1 MIPKHIKNHSHPHR
15 NRHYYGCHCHHH
27 DGQLSWLSLWWLS
40 WAESPSPSSSSLQ
53 ISSGKRY
60 HKSLGKWMTE
70 PSVILYSLWI
80 YRGRPA
86 LFPSRCREMP
96 KRKARQNGPKKSPCG
111 VFSTG
116 VTVLGFGC
124 SLLGIG
130 GWSAMKLSLA
140 KHMMSIPM
148 AVVMPRMASAGM
160 LGLRQLSALV
170 GLVMAGFGWK
180 LAFD

>member
-1 MIPKHIKNHSHPHR
+1 MTRTTMIPKHIRNHSHPHR

-70 PSVILYSLWI
+70 PIGVILYSLWI

-86 LFPSRCREMP
+86 LFPSCCREMP
-96 KRKARQNGPKKSPCG
+96 KRKARQNGPKKFQWSLFNRCG
-111 VFSTG
+111 SARVRLFPTG
-116 VTVLGFGC
+116 NCCVKCYKVISG
-124 SLLGIG
+124 
-130 GWSAMKLSLA
+130 
-140 KHMMSIPM
+140 
-148 AVVMPRMASAGM
+148 
-160 LGLRQLSALV
+160 
-170 GLVMAGFGWK
+170 
-180 LAFD
+180 